1 MPELINEEDL
11 MKRLEVKSR
20 STIYNLIKKR
30 GMPDAVLT
38 HPRRYSEK
46 AISEWLNNGGVNQN
60 S

>member
-1 MPELINEEDL
+1 MPELITENEL
-11 MKRLEVKSR
+11 MKRLGIKSR
-20 STIYNLIKKR
+20 STIYSLMKKR

-46 AISEWLNNGGVNQN
+46 AISEWINKGGVNQN